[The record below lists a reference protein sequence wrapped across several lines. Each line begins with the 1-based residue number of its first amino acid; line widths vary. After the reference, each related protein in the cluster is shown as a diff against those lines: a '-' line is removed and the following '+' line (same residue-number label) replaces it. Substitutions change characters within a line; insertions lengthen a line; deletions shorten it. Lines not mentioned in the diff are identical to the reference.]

1 MKKYVVPILAVV
13 ASCAALAQSNATI
26 SGGVVIGLKHASAK
40 ANGTASKNSLE
51 NLDAAGSNITFRTV
65 EDLGG
70 GLQASAILNYRFN
83 PTDGSTGAGHD
94 HFANTKL
101 SLSGSFG
108 AVSMGRFWGPVD
120 GLLRP
125 SLDVYTPLGLGT
137 TVFGG
142 PLDAS
147 TRYNGMLMYETPEM
161 KGFVAGVAF
170 VPKTS
175 MAGNKV
181 NTTELA
187 LRYKVGPLALGLGV
201 TKNAGVSP
209 SAKDNIEGK
218 DVLTVGGSYDF
229 GVARAGL
236 TYSNVDA
243 YGTTAESDRWSTAV
257 RIPLGGSAVVKI
269 GYENQKFKGGAST
282 SAMALG
288 GEYDLSKRTML
299 FAEAGKVRSDTPSRD
314 ETGLTYIA
322 GIRHR
327 F

>member
-1 MKKYVVPILAVV
+1 MKKYLVPVMAIY
-13 ASCAALAQSNATI
+13 ASCAALAQSNVTL

-51 NLDAAGSNITFRTV
+51 NLDAAGNNITFRSV

-70 GLQASAILNYRFN
+70 GLKASALLNYRLN

-94 HFANTKL
+94 HFANTRL

-108 AVSMGRFWGPVD
+108 GVSMGRFWGPVD

-125 SLDVYTPLGLGT
+125 SLDVYKPLGLGT
-137 TVFGG
+137 SVFGG

-161 KGFVAGVAF
+161 QGFVAGVAF
-170 VPKTS
+170 VPKSSMTS
-175 MAGNKV
+175 NKV

-187 LRYKVGPLALGLGV
+187 LRYKVGPLALGLGI

-257 RIPLGGSAVVKI
+257 RVPLGSGFLVKL

-282 SAMALG
+282 SAVAFG
-288 GEYDLSKRTML
+288 GEYSLSKRTML
-299 FAEAGKVRSDTPSRD
+299 FAEAGKVSSDTPSRD

-322 GIRHR
+322 GIKHS